1 MAEPTKSDS
10 VVPQHG
16 TQRPGRWCIAAIAA
30 LALIVRVAHLY
41 YAVDAP
47 FVKTPVGDAARYL
60 EWAEEIAAGK
70 WIANQPFYQ
79 APLYPYLLA
88 FVFLFAKPSVVTV
101 LVVQSIGA
109 AVATYWL
116 GAATERWFGKP
127 AGICAALMLALY
139 GPTIFLDGIVQKESL
154 AVFLVCGML
163 FSIGRADSS
172 SVGWRICVGFAA
184 GLLALTRENAL
195 IWLPIVCLWPITLR
209 VLPWKVRVWRVAAVV
224 GGACAALV
232 PALLHN
238 VLAGNQWAIT
248 TVQSGPNFYIGN
260 HAGADGRYVP
270 LVPGHETPE
279 FERADAT
286 ALAERAMGRTLSPK
300 EVSRYWSSQAWAD
313 IAEAPG
319 QWLKLLGKKLLMVC
333 NEYEVSDAESVG
345 VYGAFSPVLGV
356 LAVVWHW
363 GMLFPLAVGGGVA
376 WGWRRP
382 GGLLV
387 TLTLTMAAA
396 IVAFYILGRYRAP
409 LVPLMIPPA
418 AWFVVSAAQAIRE
431 RRVQGLV
438 VPLLAVLAAGAV
450 ARAPVHDVRRLEAS
464 ARMNAGVAFARS
476 GDLPAAIRWFTVALD
491 DFPESGE
498 INANLAQALALLGHY
513 QESLPYYEQAM
524 KAQPTLPSLAYNYA
538 VALEHTGD
546 VAGAERAYRLALEM
560 NHDDLGAKAALE
572 RLNGNPVEAT
582 SGG

>member
-1 MAEPTKSDS
+1 M
-10 VVPQHG
+10 
-16 TQRPGRWCIAAIAA
+16 AAIAA

-79 APLYPYLLA
+79 APLYPYLLG

-163 FSIGRADSS
+163 FSISRADSS
-172 SVGWRICVGFAA
+172 SVGWMICVGFAA

-195 IWLPIVCLWPITLR
+195 IWLPIVCLWPTTLR
-209 VLPWKVRVWRVAAVV
+209 VLPWKARVWRVTAAV
-224 GGACAALV
+224 GGACVALA

-238 VLAGNQWAIT
+238 IVAGNHWAIT

-260 HAGADGRYVP
+260 HAGADGRYLP

-279 FERADAT
+279 FERSDAT

-300 EVSRYWSSQAWAD
+300 EVSRYWSSRAWAD

-319 QWLKLLGKKLLMVC
+319 QWLNLLGRKVLMVC

-356 LAVVWHW
+356 LAMLWHW
-363 GMLFPLAVGGGVA
+363 GMLFPLALGGGVA
-376 WGWRRP
+376 WGRRRP

-387 TLTLTMAAA
+387 TLASTMAGA

-409 LVPLMIPPA
+409 LVPLMIPLA
-418 AWFVVSAAQAIRE
+418 AWFVVCAAQAVRK
-431 RRVQGLV
+431 RNVRGLI
-438 VPLLAVLAAGAV
+438 VPLLAALTAGAI
-450 ARAPVHDVRRLEAS
+450 ARAPVHNVRRLEAS

-476 GDLPAAIRWFTVALD
+476 GDLPAAIRWFTVALE

-498 INANLAQALALLGHY
+498 INANLAQALALLGQH

-538 VALEHTGD
+538 VALEGTG
-546 VAGAERAYRLALEM
+546 ATGAAVVGYRKALQV
-560 NHDDLGAKAALE
+560 NPGDSAAKAALE
-572 RLNGNPVEAT
+572 RLGVAPRRP
-582 SGG
+582 